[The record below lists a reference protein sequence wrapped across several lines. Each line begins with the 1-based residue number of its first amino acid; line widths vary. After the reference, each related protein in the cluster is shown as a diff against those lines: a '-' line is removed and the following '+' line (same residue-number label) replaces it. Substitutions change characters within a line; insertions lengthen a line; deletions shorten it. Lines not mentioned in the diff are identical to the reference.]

1 MTSKSSRLHDD
12 NHSGSSPNGEPE
24 FLVVGK
30 LGKPHGVQGEI
41 VMDIYTDFPERLKQ
55 GEIVYIG
62 AQLQPVHITKQ
73 RPHSRGL
80 LVSFDG
86 FQTREKVAGLRNSI
100 VQVRTADRPK
110 LPKGE
115 YYHHQMLGLQV
126 VDENETILGR
136 ITAILETGANDVYV
150 VKDDL
155 GAEVL
160 IPALESVIL
169 DIDLEEN
176 QVRVHLLPGLLPD
189 R

>member
-1 MTSKSSRLHDD
+1 
-12 NHSGSSPNGEPE
+12 
-24 FLVVGK
+24 
-30 LGKPHGVQGEI
+30 
-41 VMDIYTDFPERLKQ
+41 
-55 GEIVYIG
+55 
-62 AQLQPVHITKQ
+62 
-73 RPHSRGL
+73 
-80 LVSFDG
+80 
-86 FQTREKVAGLRNSI
+86 
-100 VQVRTADRPK
+100 
-110 LPKGE
+110 
-115 YYHHQMLGLQV
+115 MLGLQV

-176 QVRVHLLPGLLPD
+176 QVSVHLLPGLLPD